1 MPGRNG
7 CLISCIP
14 VKFSSETILLLQ
26 QERLPDMSFT
36 ILHTESS
43 KGWGG
48 QENRTLQESIGLR
61 QRGARVIIL
70 CQPDSVLGR
79 RASSEGIEVRT
90 CRMEKS
96 YDIFAIK
103 YILKLIKAEN
113 IDVITTH
120 SGRDSLLAGIAG
132 RISGK
137 KPLIIRT
144 RHLAMPITSRFTY
157 NFLSDKIVTVSEYVR
172 QYLISEGI
180 SSEKITA
187 IPTGIDP
194 EQFSPDKAAAVLREE
209 LKLSPDIPLVGT
221 IAILRR
227 KKGHHVLLNAIPLVL
242 EKIPEAVFIF
252 AGDGPQKQNILN
264 RISELGLLNKV
275 VMLGLRKDIPD
286 ILKSIDVFVLPTLQE
301 TLGTSFLE
309 AMAMGKPVIGTNVG
323 GVGEVIKDGVNGYL
337 VEPDNPVAL
346 ADAIIKMFRDK
357 EKAGQMGIEGRK
369 IAKQDFSLEKM
380 REGMF
385 ALYSSLLGNKN

>member
-1 MPGRNG
+1 
-7 CLISCIP
+7 
-14 VKFSSETILLLQ
+14 
-26 QERLPDMSFT
+26 
-36 ILHTESS
+36 
-43 KGWGG
+43 
-48 QENRTLQESIGLR
+48 
-61 QRGARVIIL
+61 
-70 CQPDSVLGR
+70 
-79 RASSEGIEVRT
+79 
-90 CRMEKS
+90 
-96 YDIFAIK
+96 
-103 YILKLIKAEN
+103 
-113 IDVITTH
+113 
-120 SGRDSLLAGIAG
+120 
-132 RISGK
+132 
-137 KPLIIRT
+137 
-144 RHLAMPITSRFTY
+144 
-157 NFLSDKIVTVSEYVR
+157 
-172 QYLISEGI
+172 
-180 SSEKITA
+180 
-187 IPTGIDP
+187 
-194 EQFSPDKAAAVLREE
+194 
-209 LKLSPDIPLVGT
+209 
-221 IAILRR
+221 
-227 KKGHHVLLNAIPLVL
+227 VL

-301 TLGTSFLE
+301 ALGTSFLE

>member
-1 MPGRNG
+1 
-7 CLISCIP
+7 
-14 VKFSSETILLLQ
+14 
-26 QERLPDMSFT
+26 MSFT

-227 KKGHHVLLNAIPLVL
+227 KKGHHVLLNAITLVL

-301 TLGTSFLE
+301 ALGTSFLE

>member
-1 MPGRNG
+1 
-7 CLISCIP
+7 
-14 VKFSSETILLLQ
+14 
-26 QERLPDMSFT
+26 
-36 ILHTESS
+36 
-43 KGWGG
+43 
-48 QENRTLQESIGLR
+48 
-61 QRGARVIIL
+61 
-70 CQPDSVLGR
+70 
-79 RASSEGIEVRT
+79 
-90 CRMEKS
+90 
-96 YDIFAIK
+96 
-103 YILKLIKAEN
+103 
-113 IDVITTH
+113 
-120 SGRDSLLAGIAG
+120 
-132 RISGK
+132 
-137 KPLIIRT
+137 
-144 RHLAMPITSRFTY
+144 MPITSRFTY

-301 TLGTSFLE
+301 ALGTSFLE